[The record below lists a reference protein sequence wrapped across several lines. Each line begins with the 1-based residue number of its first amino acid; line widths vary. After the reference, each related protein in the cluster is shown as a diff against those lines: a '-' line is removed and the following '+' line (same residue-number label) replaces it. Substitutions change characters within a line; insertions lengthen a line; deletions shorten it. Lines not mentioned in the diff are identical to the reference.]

1 MFARPF
7 SDAKYPLSL
16 PLPLCQTIIFWSILI
31 LYHTLWTFYLSH
43 TQTDSFLS
51 LSIAHSSLT
60 LRNYTFLSSLSL
72 SHTPNLT
79 LFLSHLH
86 TISLSLSRSLRLS
99 LSSYFSLLQTL
110 TLLSLSLKHTC
121 IHSISNKQSIG
132 ISLSSQCSHSSIS
145 LTHAALSLSHSNTL
159 YLSFSRGQTPFSYPY
174 T

>member
-1 MFARPF
+1 MQYTP
-7 SDAKYPLSL
+7 S
-16 PLPLCQTIIFWSILI
+16 
-31 LYHTLWTFYLSH
+31 
-43 TQTDSFLS
+43 LS
-51 LSIAHSSLT
+51 LSLSVKPLSFDLFLFSITHFEHFISLT
-60 LRNYTFLSSLSL
+60 HKLTLFSLSQLHTLLWPLETIHFYHLSL
-72 SHTPNLT
+72 SHTHPIWLFSSLT
-79 LFLSHLH
+79 Y
-86 TISLSLSRSLRLS
+86 TQSLSLSRSLRLS